1 MEVEALELGGGA
13 GSRQLECIFGWNAHG
28 PQGTQNIAS
37 RCRALGGSGSWGQWR
52 DGLTGDRTVP
62 LSETFSQME
71 NKRWAGINERKT
83 MAFHCQS

>member
-1 MEVEALELGGGA
+1 MNWVGGLEVDNWNTSLVGMPTGLKAHKILPRGA
-13 GSRQLECIFGWNAHG
+13 AH
-28 PQGTQNIAS
+28 
-37 RCRALGGSGSWGQWR
+37 LGGSGSWGQWR